1 MIFRRFLLPFF
12 RFQQSVVLKKDRKSY
27 LLQHFKAWCPQ
38 KGHTYLDIPAAES
51 LTQQS
56 EIKIEIK
63 YTLRS
68 RKSHHYHIL
77 KTTGNKFVT
86 APFGTVTEN

>member
-1 MIFRRFLLPFF
+1 MIFRRFLLPFC
-12 RFQQSVVLKKDRKSY
+12 RWQQNLVLKKGRKSY

-38 KGHTYLDIPAAES
+38 KGHTYLDIPATER
-51 LTQQS
+51 LTEQR

-68 RKSHHYHIL
+68 RKSHHYNIL

-86 APFGTVTEN
+86 APFGTVTEY

>member
-1 MIFRRFLLPFF
+1 MIFRRFLLPFC
-12 RFQQSVVLKKDRKSY
+12 RWQQSVVLKKDRKSY
-27 LLQHFKAWCPQ
+27 LLQHFKARCPQ

-68 RKSHHYHIL
+68 RKSHHYHTL